1 MSVRKWY
8 LRAFIT
14 IPVVALVGIGLGI
27 FSGDSDPEFFRPQQ
41 ALAAIRADVA
51 PGELGSEPTL
61 PLPQSKT
68 PVAFVNVAVI
78 PMTDSMDD
86 SGRMLQA
93 QTVIVEGDRVTT
105 IGPVGEV
112 QIPEDATVIDGT
124 GKYLM
129 PGLTDMHVHIYSSD
143 GVRDLEDLNPLYLN
157 YGVTSIVSMNGNDE
171 LLRIRQQ
178 SRTQEV
184 LWPTVYTA
192 SPVIN
197 PPAYSTPDEVERAV
211 VEFAQAGYDFIKVY
225 ENNSAEAFERL
236 MTTAQREDIEVIGH
250 AQRSRDIQAT
260 LDQGQDLAHAEE
272 YFYAY
277 FNPFDGLLKGF
288 TLGVIVL
295 LVLLGTNIVWAI
307 RILWRR
313 ARKGG
318 LANQPQQL
326 ARTKWMFALFTLLA
340 WTFFLGFFSVTPP
353 LAWLAGLAIPR
364 LVVTVVAAGV
374 LLIATASVWQGI
386 RLWKN
391 KGIGRTSRVYL
402 NVLAVA
408 ALVFAIIAIAV
419 LPRAW
424 RTTDASL
431 ERIAQA
437 TADAGIWV
445 VPNMVFY
452 DYIRRVNGDEY
463 YSLGQR
469 DITRYMTRDER
480 AAWTA
485 GGGQRGPGII
495 ALWGNQALKRQL
507 EMMKFMVG
515 AMHRKGVPLLAG
527 SDFPAVPGLEPGYSL
542 HEELKLLVQS
552 GLSPYEALRTA
563 TTNPAKYLRAEDE
576 FGTIAEGMRADL
588 FLVGANPLEDINNLD
603 QRVGVMF
610 RGLWLTMEEMVEHLD
625 QLALVR
631 GGTG

>member
-1 MSVRKWY
+1 MSSRKLY
-8 LRAFIT
+8 LRAFLV
-14 IPVVALVGIGLGI
+14 IPVVAVIAIGLGI
-27 FSGDSDPEFFRPQQ
+27 FSGDSEPEFFLPQL
-41 ALAAIRADVA
+41 ALAEIRADIA
-51 PGELGSEPTL
+51 PGELGSESTL
-61 PLPQSKT
+61 ALPQLNT

-78 PMTDSMDD
+78 PMTDNMDD

-93 QTVIVEGDRVTT
+93 QTVIVEGDRITA
-105 IGPVGEV
+105 IGPVGEIQV
-112 QIPEDATVIDGT
+112 PEDATLVDGT
-124 GKYLM
+124 GKYLL
-129 PGLTDMHVHIYSSD
+129 PGLTDMHVHIYSDD

-157 YGVTSIVSMNGNDE
+157 HGVTSIVSMNGNDE

-192 SPVIN
+192 SPLIN
-197 PPAYSTPDEVERAV
+197 SPAYSTPDEVERAV

-277 FNPFDGLLKGF
+277 FNPADGLLKGF
-288 TLGVIVL
+288 TFSGIVL
-295 LVLLGTNIVWAI
+295 LVLLGTNLVWAI

-318 LANQPQQL
+318 QLDQPQQM
-326 ARTKWMFALFTLLA
+326 AQTKWVFALFTLLA

-353 LAWLAGLAIPR
+353 VAWLAGLAIPR
-364 LVVTVVAAGV
+364 LVVTVVAVGV
-374 LLIATASVWQGI
+374 LLTAAALVWQGI
-386 RLWKN
+386 RLWRN
-391 KGIGRTSRVYL
+391 NGIGRTSRVYL
-402 NVLAVA
+402 NILALA

-419 LPRAW
+419 LPRIW

-463 YSLGQR
+463 YSLGQAK
-469 DITRYMTRDER
+469 IIRYLTKDER
-480 AAWTA
+480 AYWTT
-485 GGGQRGPGII
+485 GGGQRGPGIL
-495 ALWGNQALKRQL
+495 ATVGHQALKRQM

-563 TTNPAKYLRAEDE
+563 TANPSKYLRAEDE

-610 RGLWLTMEEMVEHLD
+610 RGRWLTMEEMVEHLD

-631 GGTG
+631 GAIR

>member
-1 MSVRKWY
+1 MTSRKWY
-8 LRAFIT
+8 LRAFLT
-14 IPVVALVGIGLGI
+14 ISVVALVAIGIGIL
-27 FSGDSDPEFFRPQQ
+27 SGGRDPEFFRPQS
-41 ALAAIRADVA
+41 ALAAIRGDAA
-51 PGELGSEPTL
+51 SGELGSDSTLTL
-61 PLPQSKT
+61 PRSET

-78 PMTDSMDD
+78 PMTDNMDD
-86 SGRMLQA
+86 RGRMLQA
-93 QTVIVEGDRVTT
+93 QTVIVEGDRITT
-105 IGPVGEV
+105 IGPIGEI

-124 GKYLM
+124 GKYLL
-129 PGLTDMHVHIYSSD
+129 PGLTDMHVHIKSDD

-157 YGVTSIVSMNGNDE
+157 YGVTSIASMNGNDE

-192 SPVIN
+192 SPLIN

-225 ENNSAEAFERL
+225 EGLSAKAHERL

-260 LDQGQDLAHAEE
+260 LDQRQDLAHSEE

-277 FNPFDGLLKGF
+277 FNPADGLQKGF
-288 TLGVIVL
+288 LLSAIVL
-295 LVLLGTNIVWAI
+295 LVLLGTNIAWAI
-307 RILWRR
+307 RMLWRR

-318 LANQPQQL
+318 QATQPQHL

-340 WTFFLGFFSVTPP
+340 WTFFLGFYSVTPP
-353 LAWLAGLAIPR
+353 FAWLAGLAVPR
-364 LVVTVVAAGV
+364 LVVTVVAVGA
-374 LLIATASVWQGI
+374 LLTAAALVWQGI

-402 NVLAVA
+402 DFLAVA

-419 LPRAW
+419 LPRTW

-431 ERIAQA
+431 ERVAQA
-437 TADAGIWV
+437 TADSGIWV
-445 VPNMVFY
+445 IPNMVFY

-463 YSLGQR
+463 YNLSQAQ
-469 DITRYMTRDER
+469 IMRYLTKDER
-480 AAWTA
+480 AGWTA
-485 GGGQRGPGII
+485 GLGQRGPGII
-495 ALWGNQALKRQL
+495 ATWGHQALKRQM
-507 EMMKFMVG
+507 EMMKTMVG

-527 SDFPAVPGLEPGYSL
+527 SDFPAVAGLEPGYSL

-563 TTNPAKYLRAEDE
+563 TTNPSKYLRAEDE

-610 RGLWLTMEEMVEHLD
+610 RGVWLTMEEMVEHLD

-631 GGTG
+631 GGKG

>member
-1 MSVRKWY
+1 MDSRKWY
-8 LRAFIT
+8 VRAFLA
-14 IPVVALVGIGLGI
+14 IPVAALVAIGLGV
-27 FSGDSDPEFFRPQQ
+27 FSGDSDQEFFRPQP
-41 ALAAIRADVA
+41 ALAAVRGDAA
-51 PGELGSEPTL
+51 PGELGSESTL
-61 PLPQSKT
+61 ALPQSKT
-68 PVAFVNVAVI
+68 PVAFLNVTVI
-78 PMTDSMDD
+78 PMTDNTDD
-86 SGRMLQA
+86 GGRMLQA
-93 QTVIVEGDRVTT
+93 QTVIVEGDRITT
-105 IGPVGEV
+105 IGPVSEI
-112 QIPEDATVIDGT
+112 QIPEDATLVDGT
-124 GKYLM
+124 GKYLL
-129 PGLTDMHVHIYSSD
+129 PGLTDMHVHIYSDD

-157 YGVTSIVSMNGNDE
+157 HGVTSIVSMNGNDE

-192 SPVIN
+192 SPLIS

-225 ENNSAEAFERL
+225 ENNSAEAIERL

-277 FNPFDGLLKGF
+277 FNPFDSLLKGF
-288 TLGVIVL
+288 ALSIIVL
-295 LVLLGTNIVWAI
+295 LMLLGTNIAWAI
-307 RILWRR
+307 RTLWRR

-318 LANQPQQL
+318 QANQPQQL
-326 ARTKWMFALFTLLA
+326 ARTKWMFALFNLLA

-353 LAWLAGLAIPR
+353 FAWLAGLAIPR

-374 LLIATASVWQGI
+374 LLTAAALVWQGI

-402 NVLAVA
+402 DFLAVA

-419 LPRAW
+419 LPRTW

-431 ERIAQA
+431 ECVAQA
-437 TADAGIWV
+437 TAEAGIWV
-445 VPNMVFY
+445 IPNMVFY

-463 YSLGQR
+463 YSLGQAE
-469 DITRYMTRDER
+469 IMRYLTKDER
-480 AAWTA
+480 AYWST

-495 ALWGNQALKRQL
+495 ATWGHQALKRQMD
-507 EMMKFMVG
+507 MMKFMVG
-515 AMHRKGVPLLAG
+515 AMHREGVPMLAG

-563 TTNPAKYLRAEDE
+563 TINPESTDAERPW
-576 FGTIAEGMRADL
+576 GWNKG
-588 FLVGANPLEDINNLD
+588 
-603 QRVGVMF
+603 
-610 RGLWLTMEEMVEHLD
+610 
-625 QLALVR
+625 
-631 GGTG
+631 